1 MHLNMKVYH
10 SIAAAAAAA
19 LLLTSCVHEMVDP
32 AGKAPLGDHTL
43 AFTVEGQIQTR
54 AASPKE
60 ALGINVPMGEPV
72 DGTQYFLSETITDLN
87 AGMPMTKGTPAYTEN
102 VAKLYG
108 SFGSIGY
115 PLSGTSTVAM
125 SDGVFNY
132 DEANSRWVRD
142 LGNENIWKTLSS
154 LFVFMRMPQTPAG
167 AGTLTYGFSDGKGT
181 ISFPYTSPASSAD
194 QQDILF
200 AGRSVTK
207 EESKSEL
214 PVTFY
219 HVLTGI
225 RFALANHL
233 TGEAEGGKV
242 QTETHI
248 TKVEFVGLNGTG
260 TCTVTPESG
269 AVSWSNVTT
278 PGTFSLEY
286 NGAYKKETY
295 SGSKYTFP
303 ESFSAKDKA
312 NAALGDFSSSDW
324 NINDPDA
331 SLTFWL
337 IPQTTP
343 STMKLRITFYLQ
355 TGDRKGDPI
364 TREIDFPSVTWEAGQ
379 LRTYVIKADEVDVLV
394 DDEIVNNVK
403 QDVEILNTGN
413 VPEYVRALIVANW
426 VDGNGHVVLG
436 YDAATE
442 GSLVAPWALN
452 AAGTGANYGTF
463 SELPGAHWV
472 YRNGYYY
479 YTEAL
484 DVNVAAAT
492 PIFASY
498 ASGTAPAI
506 WKPGATRTQATGV
519 HLQMDIVV
527 QAVEAG
533 SATTYADAWAA
544 AGINVNE

>member
-115 PLSGTSTVAM
+115 PLSGTSIVAL

-142 LGNENIWKTLSS
+142 LGNENIWKTQSS
-154 LFVFMRMPQTPAG
+154 MFVFMRMPQTPAG

-219 HVLTGI
+219 HALTGI

-260 TCTVTPESG
+260 TCTVTPETG
-269 AVSWSNVTT
+269 AVSWGNVST

-324 NINDPDA
+324 NINDQDA

-355 TGDRKGDPI
+355 TGNRKGDPI